1 MVAYRYVK
9 KGAKK
14 ASKYAKKRYT
24 TRTGGMRVNR
34 LVKDVAKIKRSLNVE
49 HKHFDY
55 QFGSGQGVS
64 AQTPYNNDPIFLAL
78 TLPQRG
84 TAYNQR
90 VGNQIRI
97 THITTKIEMLFKN
110 NTDLFSRTTCSAR
123 LLFAK
128 SGDDVPTIEDLYE
141 QDANGHYTRASF
153 VNTQTWKKYTWI
165 KSLNS
170 FKSHLDQV
178 NRYPN
183 ATTDQSTTAPISDG
197 NGGVG
202 GGGGNNNIDVRAQA
216 SIALNLSRYYINKQ
230 TKCSVRVNFENGSD
244 TIVTQM
250 KPYLLLMADCASTA
264 QTEATILDPVS
275 ITGTVRFTYVDN

>member
-1 MVAYRYVK
+1 MPAK
-9 KGAKK
+9 KYLKKSAKK
-14 ASKYAKKRYT
+14 AVVFAKKRYS
-24 TRTGGMRVNR
+24 TRTGGVRVAQ
-34 LVKDVAKIKRSLNVE
+34 LAKDVMKIKRSLNVE

-78 TLPQRG
+78 TLPERG

-97 THITTKIEMLFKN
+97 THITSKIEMMFKN

-153 VNTQTWKKYTWI
+153 VNTQTWKKYVWI

-170 FKSHLDQV
+170 FKSHTDQV
-178 NRYPN
+178 NRYPASNSTGQVAIYDGGIVQNYN
-183 ATTDQSTTAPISDG
+183 ATSQATT
-197 NGGVG
+197 N
-202 GGGGNNNIDVRAQA
+202 
-216 SIALNLSRYYINKQ
+216 LNLSRYYLNKQ
-230 TKCSVRVNFENGSD
+230 TKCSIRVNFENGSD

-264 QTEATILDPVS
+264 QTAATILDPVS
-275 ITGTVRFTYVDN
+275 ISGTIRFTYVDN

>member
-1 MVAYRYVK
+1 MPAYRYARKALK
-9 KGAKK
+9 KGTKF
-14 ASKYAKKRYT
+14 AKKRYT
-24 TRTGGMRVNR
+24 TKSGGMRVAR
-34 LVKDVAKIKRSLNVE
+34 IAKDVAKIKRSLNVE

-55 QFGSGQGVS
+55 KFGSGQGVS

-78 TLPQRG
+78 TLPERG

-97 THITTKIEMLFKN
+97 THITSKIEMLFKN

-153 VNTQTWKKYTWI
+153 VNTQTWKKYAWI

-170 FKSHLDQV
+170 FKSHTDQV
-178 NRYPN
+178 NRYPQSN
-183 ATTDQSTTAPISDG
+183 LAGDTILNSGLGSQFNVRTQATND
-197 NGGVG
+197 
-202 GGGGNNNIDVRAQA
+202 
-216 SIALNLSRYYINKQ
+216 LNLSRYYINKQ

-275 ITGTVRFTYVDN
+275 ITGTIRFTYVDN